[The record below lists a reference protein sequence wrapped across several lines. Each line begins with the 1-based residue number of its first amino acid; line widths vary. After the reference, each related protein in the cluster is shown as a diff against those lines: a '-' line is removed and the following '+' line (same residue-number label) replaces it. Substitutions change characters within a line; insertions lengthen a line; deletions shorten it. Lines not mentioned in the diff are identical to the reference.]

1 MKGEGA
7 KSAKQGEGA
16 RRGEGGTRPQG
27 GTSAE
32 GLRFAVV
39 AARWNETL
47 VKRLVDAALDTLRR
61 QGARE
66 EDVELTWVP
75 GSLELPV
82 AASWAAGSG
91 RFDAVLAFGVVIR
104 GETEHFR
111 LVAEGAAHGLMRV
124 SLDTGVPVLNGVLA
138 VEDAAQADARCGG
151 SHGNTG
157 AQTALAAVPMAQ
169 LRAASLGKRA

>member
-1 MKGEGA
+1 VK
-7 KSAKQGEGA
+7 
-16 RRGEGGTRPQG
+16 EGGTKKGG

-32 GLRFAVV
+32 GSTSAEGRRFAVV

-47 VKRLVDAALDTLRR
+47 VKRLVEAALETLRR

-66 EDVELTWVP
+66 QDVELNWVP

-82 AASWAAGSG
+82 AASWAADSG

-111 LVAEGAAHGLMRV
+111 LVAEGAARGLQRV
-124 SLDTGVPVLNGVLA
+124 ALDTGVPVLNGVLA
-138 VEDAAQADARCGG
+138 VYDAAQAEARAGG
-151 SHGNTG
+151 THGNTG
-157 AQTALAAVPMAQ
+157 AQVALAAVAMAG
-169 LRAASLGKRA
+169 LHAAARGDATREGR

>member
-1 MKGEGA
+1 VK
-7 KSAKQGEGA
+7 K
-16 RRGEGGTRPQG
+16 EGGTQG
-27 GTSAE
+27 GGTEEKGAA
-32 GLRFAVV
+32 GRRFAVV
-39 AARWNETL
+39 AALWNETL

-66 EDVELTWVP
+66 ADVELTWVP

-111 LVAEGAAHGLMRV
+111 LVAEGAAEGLQRV
-124 SLDTGVPVLNGVLA
+124 ALDTGVPVLNGVLA
-138 VEDAAQADARCGG
+138 VYDAAQAEARAGG
-151 SHGNTG
+151 THGNTG
-157 AQTALAAVPMAQ
+157 AHVALAAVTMAR
-169 LRAASLGKRA
+169 LHAAARGDATRGKR